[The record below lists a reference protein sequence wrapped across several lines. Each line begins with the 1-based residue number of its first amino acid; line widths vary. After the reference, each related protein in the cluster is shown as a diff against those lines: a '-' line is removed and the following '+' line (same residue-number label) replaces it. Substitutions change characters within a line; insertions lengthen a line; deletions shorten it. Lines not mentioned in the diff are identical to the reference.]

1 MLTAF
6 VLISTDAGAEK
17 EVLEKL
23 KEIPEVTEAYII
35 YGVYDLVA
43 KVRVERQEDLR
54 DILTNKL
61 RRMEKIRSTLTML
74 AVEGFERQTTG

>member
-1 MLTAF
+1 VATLTAF

-23 KEIPEVTEAYII
+23 KEFPEVAEAYII
-35 YGVYDLVA
+35 YGVYDLVV

-54 DILTNKL
+54 DIVTNKL
-61 RRMEKIRSTLTML
+61 RRMEKVRSTLTML
-74 AVEGFERQTTG
+74 AVEGFER

>member
-35 YGVYDLVA
+35 YGVYDLVV

-54 DILTNKL
+54 DIVTNRL
-61 RRMEKIRSTLTML
+61 RKMEKIRSTLTML
-74 AVEGFERQTTG
+74 AVEGFERQATG

>member
-1 MLTAF
+1 MD
-6 VLISTDAGAEK
+6 VGAEK

-23 KEIPEVTEAYII
+23 RELPEVAEAHVV
-35 YGVYDLVA
+35 YGVYDLVV

-54 DILTNKL
+54 EVLTNKL

-74 AVEGFERQTTG
+74 AVEGFER

>member
-1 MLTAF
+1 MPTAF
-6 VLISTDAGAEK
+6 VLISTDVGAEK

-23 KEIPEVTEAYII
+23 RELPEVAEAHVV
-35 YGVYDLVA
+35 YGVYDLVV

-54 DILTNKL
+54 EVLTNKL

-74 AVEGFERQTTG
+74 AVEGFER